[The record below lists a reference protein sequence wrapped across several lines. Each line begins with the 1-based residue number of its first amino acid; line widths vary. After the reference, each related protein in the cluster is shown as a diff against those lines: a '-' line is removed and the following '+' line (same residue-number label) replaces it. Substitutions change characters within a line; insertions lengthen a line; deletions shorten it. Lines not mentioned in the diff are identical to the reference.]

1 MGRICRHSR
10 SSLAPEVFWQT
21 FGPQAG
27 FPSFTMLD
35 STAPAAVRAAAPNPS
50 DTLFLIS
57 SKSGTTLE
65 TLSFYRYFW
74 ELSGRN
80 GPRFVA
86 ITDPQSALERRA
98 VDQGFLKVF
107 SGMPD
112 VGGRFSA
119 LSVFGLL
126 PAGLVG
132 IDVAA
137 VVGRA
142 RSMADGCRAA
152 PAENPG
158 AWLGAVLGEAAL
170 AGRDKLTL
178 VLSPSLRAF
187 GLWAEQLVAEST
199 GKTGKGL
206 LPVMTD
212 GMLDADSYQS
222 DRVFV
227 ALTHAGEEAGEVEQ
241 LEALADRGH
250 PFVCLTLGAAE
261 DLGAEF
267 FRWEFA
273 TAVTGAILGVNPF
286 DQPNVAE
293 SKANTEVVLEGDV
306 EVVEHDSAEALEA
319 LLAGVRPGHY
329 LSILVFGPPSR
340 VTDERLR
347 LVREKLE
354 RRLGVA
360 TTVGYGPRFL
370 HSTGQLHKGGPS
382 TGHFVQVVR
391 PASEDLAVPGM
402 PYTFG
407 RLLMAQAE
415 GDLRALKGRGRPMVR
430 IPDVDWLERAVG

>member
-1 MGRICRHSR
+1 MWEGVFRPYRCLGYFRRGWWALTWRR
-10 SSLAPEVFWQT
+10 SW
-21 FGPQAG
+21 
-27 FPSFTMLD
+27 D
-35 STAPAAVRAAAPNPS
+35 VRVRWLTGA
-50 DTLFLIS
+50 
-57 SKSGTTLE
+57 
-65 TLSFYRYFW
+65 
-74 ELSGRN
+74 
-80 GPRFVA
+80 GPRRRK
-86 ITDPQSALERRA
+86 TRALGWARYWVRR
-98 VDQGFLKVF
+98 
-107 SGMPD
+107 
-112 VGGRFSA
+112 
-119 LSVFGLL
+119 
-126 PAGLVG
+126 
-132 IDVAA
+132 
-137 VVGRA
+137 
-142 RSMADGCRAA
+142 
-152 PAENPG
+152 
-158 AWLGAVLGEAAL
+158 

-306 EVVEHDSAEALEA
+306 EVVEHDS
-319 LLAGVRPGHY
+319 Y

-430 IPDVDWLERAVG
+430 IPDVDRAQASGSSDRLLRSQLHELARVGFSLGVGHGIVLQRPVRQELP